1 VRGLEVRLK
10 TITCNE
16 RSIVLHSDNQLL
28 HDMLVKATHELHP
41 HTNLVQIQVTID
53 QYQSCQLFQKYWKEL
68 FIIN

>member
-1 VRGLEVRLK
+1 MPVCSLK
-10 TITCNE
+10 QLINE

-28 HDMLVKATHELHP
+28 HDMLVKPTHELHP
-41 HTNLVQIQVTID
+41 YTNLVQLQIQVTID